1 MRLED
6 AKVRVGKK
14 SDSEKLLRVSTYTED
29 YRGEYY
35 NIALDKLIP
44 FRNQARRFFDQES
57 LESLALTI
65 KEHGVRQPLTVLP
78 VEERSG
84 YYEIVSGERRY
95 RAALLA
101 SLKVVPCIILLDRKK
116 AEEIAIIENVQRED
130 LHPVELMKAYS
141 NLLDQGICSS
151 MQEIADK
158 LGVAKSKVVETLSLK
173 NLTPEVQDTLTSNR
187 VTNRDFLRILTKTPT
202 DQQQKLL
209 EDYLKQQVKK
219 KSEPAKEKIKI
230 LSMELSDHSVHISL
244 AKTRKLSPEQRR
256 HLISLLKRLIEG
268 L

>member
-6 AKVRVGKK
+6 AKTRPVKK
-14 SDSEKLLRVSTYTED
+14 VDSEKRLRVSTYTED

-35 NIALDKLIP
+35 NISVEKLIP
-44 FRNQARRFFDQES
+44 FHSQARRFFDQES

-65 KEHGVRQPLTVLP
+65 KEHGIRQPLTVLP
-78 VEERSG
+78 VEEKSG

-95 RAALLA
+95 RAAMLA
-101 SLKVVPCIILLDRKK
+101 DLKVVPCIILHDRKK

-130 LHPVELMKAYS
+130 LHPIELMKAYS
-141 NLLDQGICSS
+141 NLLDKEICAS
-151 MQEIADK
+151 MQEVATK
-158 LGVAKSKVVETLSLK
+158 LGIAKSKVVETLSLK
-173 NLTPEVQDTLTSNR
+173 NLTTEVQDILIHNR
-187 VTNRDFLRILTKTPT
+187 IVNRDFLRVLSKTPV
-202 DQQQKLL
+202 DQQKELL
-209 EDYLKQQVKK
+209 EDYIQQRVKK
-219 KSEPAKEKIKI
+219 KPVKDEKIKI
-230 LSMELSDHSVHISL
+230 MSMSLSDHSVHISL